1 MNKKSLIYV
10 AGHRG
15 LAGSA
20 IVRCLQRNGYQ
31 NLVYRTSSEL
41 DLRNQEEVRAFFNEV
56 KPEYVFLAAGK
67 VGGIRANIE
76 NPASFLY
83 DNLAMQSNIIHE
95 SYVSKVKKIL
105 VLGSSC
111 IYPAHCPQPMKE
123 EYLLDGKLEPTNEGY
138 ALSKVVALKMAY
150 YYHLQYDFN
159 AVSIMPPNL
168 YGLNDSFDP
177 LHSHVLSAT
186 VKKFVDAVMANR
198 DEVMM
203 WGTGNARRE
212 FMNVDDLAEAALYV
226 MLNYNEPEFINIG
239 WGTDVS
245 IKELAELIAKHAGF
259 KGKIT
264 WDPSKPDGMMR
275 KCMDVTRMKN
285 IGFVPQITLE
295 EGVQQMIEYYKSK
308 IQ

>member
-1 MNKKSLIYV
+1 MNKESLIYV

-95 SYVSKVKKIL
+95 SYVAKVKKIL

-259 KGKIT
+259 KGEIT

-285 IGFVPQITLE
+285 IGFAPQITLE